1 MDCKETIMPFARAL
15 LVLAFLAAMRIP
27 AAASPF
33 LDAATYL
40 NGVWQGDNY
49 VLRVDAARAQA
60 SIDPDRPF
68 NWSRFLVKEVTDDE
82 IVFTVGAEL
91 FAARLASES
100 IVLTSTSFR
109 GERVMWREGAA
120 EAP

>member
-1 MDCKETIMPFARAL
+1 
-15 LVLAFLAAMRIP
+15 MRITRLLASLVFFAATLAP

-33 LDAATYL
+33 VEAAIYLD
-40 NGVWQGDNY
+40 GVWTGDGF

-60 SIDPDRPF
+60 SVDAERPF
-68 NWSRFLVKEVTDDE
+68 NWTRFLVKEVTPEE

-91 FAARLASES
+91 FEARVADDDA

-109 GERVMWREGAA
+109 GELTITREDAS
-120 EAP
+120 PLDDLRR